1 MSGAMEF
8 TAKELRPAS
17 MVRRGRRAQGL
28 EAVRRTS
35 RALARRTRGGTPSH
49 GRPAETATR
58 AGRRLWAA
66 VLAVVVFACGT
77 PSATDSPGDATAGP
91 GARTV
96 ASDVVRV
103 LGSWEE
109 SELETMRSV
118 VAPFEAQTGHQVEFI
133 TTRDLKAELEARIA
147 AGYPPDIA
155 GLPGPGFMIE
165 LARARQLVDL
175 GTVIDLGSYK
185 RQTAP
190 AFVHLGTVDG
200 RLVGVFLK
208 GTVKGL
214 LWYNPD
220 VFRAGPLDTWA
231 RLQHAAM
238 TSVEDVRPWCI
249 GLASGAS
256 SGWPGTDWIEDF
268 LLRQS
273 GPQAY
278 DEWIAG
284 RLAWTSPE
292 VRWAFQSFGT
302 VIGDQDV
309 AGGIAG
315 ALETHFSRAGDGLFT
330 DPPEC
335 LFVHQ
340 GTFMSTF
347 LDDAVASS
355 GGRYE
360 LMPFPDIDPR
370 FRGALIGA
378 GDLIALLRDTPGSRA
393 LLAYLLGEQAQ
404 SILVGAG
411 GALSGNVLLQDYP
424 DPRLEQQAQLL
435 AQARIFRFDAS
446 DAMPD
451 EMSRAFWQA
460 ALDFAADQSRL
471 EEILSRLEAV
481 RASAYRP
488 D

>member
-1 MSGAMEF
+1 MTIAMGF
-8 TAKELRPAS
+8 ASKQLGSASSVGRVGHGLWPA
-17 MVRRGRRAQGL
+17 ML
-28 EAVRRTS
+28 AVI
-35 RALARRTRGGTPSH
+35 
-49 GRPAETATR
+49 
-58 AGRRLWAA
+58 
-66 VLAVVVFACGT
+66 VLACAA
-77 PSATDSPGDATAGP
+77 PSASLAPDDASDGSGDTS
-91 GARTV
+91 AR
-96 ASDVVRV
+96 SDVVRV

-109 SELETMRSV
+109 SELATIRNV
-118 VAPFEAQTGHQVEFI
+118 VAPFEERTGHRVEFT
-133 TTRDLKAELEARIA
+133 TTRDLKAELEASIA
-147 AGYPPDIA
+147 AGDPPDIA
-155 GLPGPGFMIE
+155 GLPGPGFMTQ
-165 LARARQLVDL
+165 LAKERRLVDL
-175 GTVIDLGSYK
+175 ATVIDLGSYK

-220 VFRAGPLDTWA
+220 VYQGGPINAWA

-238 TSVEDVRPWCI
+238 TSVEGVRPWCI
-249 GLASGAS
+249 GLASDSS

-284 RLAWTSPE
+284 RLPWTSPE

-302 VIGDQDV
+302 VIGEQDV
-309 AGGIAG
+309 AGGIEG

-347 LDDAVASS
+347 LDEAVAGSDA
-355 GGRYE
+355 RYE
-360 LMPFPDIDPR
+360 VMPFPDIDPR
-370 FRGALIGA
+370 FGGALIGA

-393 LLAYLLGEQAQ
+393 LLDYLLSAEAQA
-404 SILVGAG
+404 ILVSDG
-411 GALSGNVLLQDYP
+411 GALSGNTLLQDYP
-424 DPRLEQQAQLL
+424 DPRLQQQARLL
-435 AQARIFRFDAS
+435 AEARIFRFDAS

-460 ALDFAADQSRL
+460 ALDFTADQTRL
-471 EEILSRLEAV
+471 EDILAGLEAV
-481 RASAYRP
+481 RATAYGQG
-488 D
+488 

>member
-1 MSGAMEF
+1 FEERTGHRVEF
-8 TAKELRPAS
+8 T
-17 MVRRGRRAQGL
+17 
-28 EAVRRTS
+28 
-35 RALARRTRGGTPSH
+35 
-49 GRPAETATR
+49 
-58 AGRRLWAA
+58 
-66 VLAVVVFACGT
+66 
-77 PSATDSPGDATAGP
+77 
-91 GARTV
+91 
-96 ASDVVRV
+96 
-103 LGSWEE
+103 
-109 SELETMRSV
+109 
-118 VAPFEAQTGHQVEFI
+118 
-133 TTRDLKAELEARIA
+133 TTRDLQAALEAGLA
-147 AGYPPDIA
+147 AGDPPDIA
-155 GLPGPGFMIE
+155 GLPGPGFMTQ
-165 LARARQLVDL
+165 LAKAGHLVDL
-175 GTVIDLGSYK
+175 GEVIDLGTYK

-220 VFRAGPLDTWA
+220 VYQAGPFDSWV

-238 TSVEDVRPWCI
+238 TSVEGVRPWCI
-249 GLASGAS
+249 GLASDAS

-278 DEWIAG
+278 DQWIAG
-284 RLAWTSPE
+284 RLPWTSPE

-302 VIGDQDV
+302 VVGEQDV
-309 AGGIAG
+309 AGGIEG
-315 ALETHFSRAGDGLFT
+315 ALRTHFSRAGDGLFT

-347 LDDAVASS
+347 LDEAVARS

-378 GDLIALLRDTPGSRA
+378 GDLIALLRDTPGSRD
-393 LLAYLLGEQAQ
+393 LLAYLLGEEAQ
-404 SILVGAG
+404 SILISAG
-411 GALSGNVLLQDYP
+411 GALSGNVLLADYP
-424 DPRLEQQAQLL
+424 DPRLEQQARLL

-451 EMSRAFWQA
+451 AMSRAFWQA
-460 ALDFAADQSRL
+460 ALDFTADQSRL
-471 EEILSRLEAV
+471 EEILAGLEAV
-481 RASAYRP
+481 RATAYGQ

>member
-8 TAKELRPAS
+8 ASKELPPAS
-17 MVRRGRRAQGL
+17 MADRGRRAQAL
-28 EAVRRTS
+28 EAVRRAS
-35 RALARRTRGGTPSH
+35 NALARRTRGGSPSQA
-49 GRPAETATR
+49 RPAEPAVR
-58 AGRRLWAA
+58 AARRPWVAI
-66 VLAVVVFACGT
+66 VAVVVLACGS
-77 PSATDSPGDATAGP
+77 PAATDSPGGAAADAD
-91 GARTV
+91 ARTID
-96 ASDVVRV
+96 SDAVRV

-118 VAPFEAQTGHQVEFI
+118 VAPFEERSGHRVEFI
-133 TTRDLKAELEARIA
+133 TTRDLKTELEARLA
-147 AGYPPDIA
+147 AGNPPDIA

-175 GTVIDLGSYK
+175 GAVIDLGSYK

-220 VFRAGPLDTWA
+220 VYRAGPLDTWA
-231 RLQHAAM
+231 QLQHAAM
-238 TSVEDVRPWCI
+238 TSVKDVRPWCI

-284 RLAWTSPE
+284 RLPWTSPE

-302 VIGDQDV
+302 VVGDQDV

-347 LDDAVASS
+347 LDDAVASH

-360 LMPFPDIDPR
+360 VMPFPDIDPR
-370 FRGALIGA
+370 FGGALIGA

-393 LLAYLLGEQAQ
+393 LLDYLLGEQAQ

-411 GALSGNVLLQDYP
+411 GALSGNVLLEEYP
-424 DPRLEQQAQLL
+424 DPRLEQQARLL
-435 AQARIFRFDAS
+435 AQAKIFRFDAS

-460 ALDFAADQSRL
+460 AIDFTADQSRL
-471 EEILSRLEAV
+471 EEILSRLEGV
-481 RASAYRP
+481 RATAYRQ

>member
-1 MSGAMEF
+1 
-8 TAKELRPAS
+8 RPVGPAA
-17 MVRRGRRAQGL
+17 R
-28 EAVRRTS
+28 AVRR
-35 RALARRTRGGTPSH
+35 LW
-49 GRPAETATR
+49 PAV
-58 AGRRLWAA
+58 LSAA
-66 VLAVVVFACGT
+66 VLACA
-77 PSATDSPGDATAGP
+77 SPLATAGP
-91 GARTV
+91 GDAAAGPDAGTD

-109 SELETMRSV
+109 SELEMMRSV
-118 VAPFEAQTGHQVEFI
+118 VAPFEEQTGHRVQFT
-133 TTRDLKAELEARIA
+133 TTRDLKAELEASIA
-147 AGYPPDIA
+147 AGRPPDIA

-165 LARARQLVDL
+165 LAKARQLVDL

-214 LWYNPD
+214 LWYNPE
-220 VFRAGPLDTWA
+220 VYQAGAFDTWA

-238 TSVEDVRPWCI
+238 TSVEGVRPWCI

-284 RLAWTSPE
+284 RLPWTSPE

-302 VIGDQDV
+302 VVGDQDV

-315 ALETHFSRAGDGLFT
+315 ALETHFSRAGDGLFS

-347 LDDAVASS
+347 LDEAVAAS
-355 GGRYE
+355 GGSYE
-360 LMPFPDIDPR
+360 VMPFPDIDPR
-370 FRGALIGA
+370 FSGALIGA

-393 LLAYLLGEQAQ
+393 LLVYLLSEQAQ

-411 GALSGNVLLQDYP
+411 GALSGNILLEDHP

-435 AQARIFRFDAS
+435 AQAKIFRFDAS

-481 RASAYRP
+481 RATAYGQ